1 MSVRRI
7 MGIETEYGIL
17 GVGLP
22 NANPMLMSAQLVTA
36 YATEGLGNASRAKWD
51 YQDEDPLCDARG
63 WRLDRSAADP
73 SLLTDNPLAPAPE
86 GDPHRITTRRR
97 PAPQPEPTT
106 VANVI
111 LPNGARYYVDHA
123 HPEYSGPEV
132 TNPLDGVLWDRAGDE
147 VLLRSSRLLA
157 QLPGMPEVAVYK
169 NNTDGK
175 GASYGMHE
183 NYLVDRDVHFDEII
197 SVLTPFLVT
206 RPIFCGAG
214 RVGLGQRGDLPGY
227 QISQRADF
235 IEAEVGLETTLRRPI
250 INTRDEPHAESA
262 RYRRLHVIV
271 GDANLAQVSTYLK
284 LGTTAALLWLLEQG
298 RVGLELSALRLA
310 DPVDAARQV
319 SRDLSLTTPLDLE
332 DGRTMTALDIQ
343 RVYCDVITREVAAS
357 EGSDQATADLLRRW
371 AAVLDR
377 LGEDVQSAAR
387 EVEWVAKHRVLEG
400 MRRRHGLDWDS
411 PRLAALDLQ
420 WADLR
425 PERSIYVRLEAAEAV
440 ETLVRPT
447 EVEAALAQAP
457 TDTRAYFRGEAIRRY
472 GPQVAAA
479 NWDAVVFDVAE
490 SESLQR
496 VPTPDPWRGTRTH
509 VGDLLERSADA
520 GALLAELTAA
530 PVPVGPETP
539 VPSPD
544 VPGSPSAASGETTP

>member
-36 YATEGLGNASRAKWD
+36 YATEGLGNSSRAKWD
-51 YQDEDPLCDARG
+51 YQDEDPLRDARG
-63 WRLDRSAADP
+63 WRLDRSVADP

-86 GDPHRITTRRR
+86 GDPHQITTRRR
-97 PAPQPEPTT
+97 PAPQPEPST

-132 TNPLDGVLWDRAGDE
+132 TTPLDGVLWDLAGDE

-157 QLPGMPEVAVYK
+157 QLPGMPEVVPYK

-183 NYLVDRDVHFDEII
+183 NYLVDRDVAFDEII
-197 SVLTPFLVT
+197 TFLTPFLVT

-214 RVGLGQRGDLPGY
+214 RVGLGQRGELPGY

-250 INTRDEPHAESA
+250 INTRDEPHAEPS

-271 GDANLAQVSTYLK
+271 GDANLLHVSTYLK

-310 DPVDAARQV
+310 DPVAAVREV
-319 SRDLSLTTPLDLE
+319 SRDLTLSTPLDLE
-332 DGRTMTALDIQ
+332 DGRRMTALEIQ
-343 RVYCDVITREVAAS
+343 RVYCDVITREVAAR
-357 EGSDQATADLLRRW
+357 EVADPATDELLRRW
-371 AAVLDR
+371 ATVLDA
-377 LGEDVQSAAR
+377 LEGDVQSAAR
-387 EVEWVAKHRVLEG
+387 EVEWIAKLRVLEG

-420 WADLR
+420 WSDLR
-425 PERSIYVRLEAAEAV
+425 PVRSIYSRLETAGAV
-440 ETLVRPT
+440 ETLVARAD
-447 EVEAALAQAP
+447 VERALAQAP
-457 TDTRAYFRGEAIRRY
+457 HDTRAYFRGEAIRRY
-472 GPQVAAA
+472 GQQVAAA
-479 NWDAVVFDVAE
+479 NWDAVVFDVPEA
-490 SESLQR
+490 ESLQR
-496 VPTPDPWRGTRTH
+496 VPTPDPLRGTRAH
-509 VGDLLERSADA
+509 VGELLDRSADA
-520 GALLAELTAA
+520 GALLAALTAESGQSVSDPPGPPTA
-530 PVPVGPETP
+530 PSIEPTP
-539 VPSPD
+539 
-544 VPGSPSAASGETTP
+544 

>member
-1 MSVRRI
+1 MSVRRV

-36 YATEGLGNASRAKWD
+36 YATDGLAGVSRARWD

-63 WRLDRSAADP
+63 WRLDRAKADP
-73 SLLTDNPLAPAPE
+73 SLLTDDPSAPAPE

-132 TNPLDGVLWDRAGDE
+132 TNPRDGVLWDRAGDE

-157 QLPGMPEVAVYK
+157 QLPGMPEVVPYK

-175 GASYGMHE
+175 GASYGTHE
-183 NYLVDRDVHFDEII
+183 NFLVDRTVPFDEII
-197 SVLTPFLVT
+197 TVLTPFLVT

-214 RVGLGQRGDLPGY
+214 RVGLGQRGQTPGY
-227 QISQRADF
+227 QISQRADY
-235 IEAEVGLETTLRRPI
+235 IETEVGLETTLRRPI
-250 INTRDEPHAESA
+250 INTRDEPHAEAS

-271 GDANLAQVSTYLK
+271 GDANLLHVSTYLK
-284 LGTTAALLWLLEQG
+284 LGTTATLLWLLEQG
-298 RVGLELSALRLA
+298 SAMLELSALRLA
-310 DPVDAARQV
+310 DPVAAAHEV
-319 SRDLSLTTPLDLE
+319 SRDLTLTARLDLE
-332 DGRTMTALDIQ
+332 DGRTMTALEIQ
-343 RVYCDVITREVAAS
+343 QAYCEIITREVAAA
-357 EGSDQATADLLRRW
+357 GTPDTATAELLRRW
-371 AAVLDR
+371 ADVLER
-377 LGEDVQSAAR
+377 LGRDVTSTSR
-387 EVEWVAKHRVLEG
+387 EVEWVAKLQVLEG

-420 WADLR
+420 WSDLR
-425 PERSIYVRLEAAEAV
+425 PEKSIYARLEASGAV
-440 ETLVRPT
+440 ETLVARE
-447 EVEAALAQAP
+447 EVEHALGHAP

-472 GPQVAAA
+472 GRQVAAA
-479 NWDAVVFDVAE
+479 NWDAVVFDVPEAD
-490 SESLQR
+490 SLQR
-496 VPTPDPWRGTRTH
+496 VPTPDPLRGTRTH
-509 VGDLLERSADA
+509 VGELLDRSADA
-520 GALLAELTAA
+520 GALLAELVA
-530 PVPVGPETP
+530 PPRP
-539 VPSPD
+539 
-544 VPGSPSAASGETTP
+544 PG

>member
-36 YATEGLGNASRAKWD
+36 YATEALGNTSRAKWD
-51 YQDEDPLCDARG
+51 YQDEDPLRDARG

-97 PAPQPEPTT
+97 PAPQPEPST

-157 QLPGMPEVAVYK
+157 QLPGMPEVVPYK

-175 GASYGMHE
+175 GASYGTHE
-183 NYLVDRDVHFDEII
+183 NYLVDRDVAFDEII
-197 SVLTPFLVT
+197 TFLTPFLVT

-214 RVGLGQRGDLPGY
+214 RVGLGQRGELPGY

-250 INTRDEPHAESA
+250 INTRDEPHAEPS

-271 GDANLAQVSTYLK
+271 GDANLVHVSTYLK

-310 DPVDAARQV
+310 DPVAAAREV
-319 SRDLSLTTPLDLE
+319 SRDLTLSTPLDLD
-332 DGRTMTALDIQ
+332 DGRTMTALEIQ

-357 EGSDQATADLLRRW
+357 GQADPATENLLRRW
-371 AAVLDR
+371 AEVLER
-377 LGEDVQSAAR
+377 LDSDVQSAAR
-387 EVEWVAKHRVLEG
+387 EVEWVAKLRVLEG

-420 WADLR
+420 WSDLR
-425 PERSIYVRLEAAEAV
+425 PERSVYSRLETAGAV
-440 ETLVRPT
+440 ETLVEHA
-447 EVEAALAQAP
+447 EVERALAQAP
-457 TDTRAYFRGEAIRRY
+457 SDTRAYFRGEAIRRY

-496 VPTPDPWRGTRTH
+496 VPTPDPWRGTRAH
-509 VGDLLERSADA
+509 VGELLDRSADA
-520 GALLAELTAA
+520 GALLAELTAEPQPGERPA
-530 PVPVGPETP
+530 PA
-539 VPSPD
+539 
-544 VPGSPSAASGETTP
+544 SAAAPPTDATP